1 MKNTYKTPPNQAGG
15 NATES
20 RYEASSED
28 IQADLRQ
35 AEAIPEIDRRAFHG
49 LAGEIALEVGE
60 KTEADPRGVLVSLLI
75 GFGNLIGRTA
85 HFGVGSDA
93 HYSTEFAVLVGA
105 TAVARKGTALSTTE
119 GILRLIDQEWAFN
132 RIARSFSS
140 GEGLVH
146 YVRDARVGMAKVKEK
161 GKPDRFEPQVT
172 DPGVADKRCLCLL
185 GEFGEILIMLL
196 REGNTLSTVLRN
208 VWDGHK
214 VLEVNTRRE
223 PIRATEAHISMCG
236 AITRPELLKLAPQ
249 LPSFDGFANRFLW
262 VLVERSQIISSGG
275 PHVTSYLDSQLG
287 ELREA
292 VKLAQSV
299 DEMSR
304 SPNASDLWDEIYK
317 EFAGGTGR
325 QLVHR
330 ADAHTLRLS
339 MLYAL
344 LDRSAIIEVAHVEAA
359 YALWSYCEECTK
371 RLFRTEERS
380 RDAEMILDYLRDKG
394 PEGATRAEISA
405 RVFHRNR
412 THSQIAEALGE
423 LKDLAWFKS
432 ERTEGRS
439 VERWFA
445 VAQSSTGSKKRKD
458 GKNATKNGRR

>member
-1 MKNTYKTPPNQAGG
+1 MKNTYKNPPGQSKNEGAEGG
-15 NATES
+15 
-20 RYEASSED
+20 RYEASAESIE
-28 IQADLRQ
+28 AERAK
-35 AEAIPEIDRRAFHG
+35 AEAIPAIDPKAFYG
-49 LAGEIALEVGE
+49 LAGEIALKVGE

-85 HFGVGSDA
+85 HFGVGTDA

-119 GILRLIDQEWAFN
+119 GILRLVDQDWAFN

-146 YVRDARVGMAKVKEK
+146 YVRDARVGMAKIKEK

-262 VLVERSQIISSGG
+262 VLVERSQVISSGG
-275 PHVTSYLDSQLG
+275 PHVASYLEPQLKD
-287 ELREA
+287 LREG
-292 VKLAQSV
+292 VKFARTV
-299 DEMSR
+299 DEMRR
-304 SPNASDLWDEIYK
+304 SEDAASLWDEIYK
-317 EFAGGTGR
+317 EFARGTGR

-344 LDRSAIIEVAHVEAA
+344 LNRSITIEVEHVKAA
-359 YALWSYCEECTK
+359 YALWKYCEECTK

-380 RDAEMILDYLRDKG
+380 NDAERILDYLREKG
-394 PEGATRAEISA
+394 PEGAPRTEISG

-412 THSQIAEALGE
+412 THAQIAAALSE
-423 LKDLAWFKS
+423 LKGLVRYQL
-432 ERTEGRS
+432 EPTEGRS
-439 VERWFA
+439 IERWFA
-445 VAQSSTGSKKRKD
+445 VAQPKEKKSRKK
-458 GKNATKNGRR
+458 GGRK